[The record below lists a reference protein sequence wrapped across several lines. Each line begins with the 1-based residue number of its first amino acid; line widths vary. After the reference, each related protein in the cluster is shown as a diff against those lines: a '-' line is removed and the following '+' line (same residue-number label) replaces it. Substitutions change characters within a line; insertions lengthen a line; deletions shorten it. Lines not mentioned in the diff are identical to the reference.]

1 MALTSPY
8 LRIMNN
14 RRTYPIDPELKALNV
29 LGFKQ
34 FSHAR
39 IHSMNVFL
47 RIMVFFSALSFRYK
61 VKSFRIGNKRHI
73 KVRHF
78 RKRGIQQPQPC
89 VIFIHGG
96 AFKFEGTP
104 MHIRQIKTIVEETGY
119 SVLDVRYRLAL
130 KHPFPSGLEDCYEA
144 LLWLEQ
150 NRKALRVAQIYVY
163 GDSAGGNL
171 ATALTLLA
179 RDRKGPKIAK
189 QVLIYPVIDHEQK
202 TDSIKKYVDTP
213 VWNSVHNKVMWEDYL
228 REGTKGMLP
237 YASPNRADLKGL
249 PPAYVETAE
258 FDCLRDE
265 AKDYAKALKAASVH
279 VEENHTK
286 ATVHGFDLIKR
297 ARVTREAIDARIRF
311 LKS

>member
-1 MALTSPY
+1 MSD
-8 LRIMNN
+8 

-39 IHSMNVFL
+39 IRRMNVFL
-47 RIMVFFSALSFRYK
+47 RIALFFSELSFRFK
-61 VKSFRIGNKRHI
+61 TRTFRIGNKRHV

-78 RKRGIQQPQPC
+78 QKRGMKQASPC

-104 MHIRQIKTIVEETGY
+104 MHVSQVKTIVEETGY
-119 SVLDVRYRLAL
+119 SALNVRYRLSL
-130 KHPFPSGLEDCYEA
+130 KHPFPAGLEDCYEA
-144 LLWLEQ
+144 LLWLDRNKEKL
-150 NRKALRVAQIYVY
+150 NVTEIYVY

-179 RDRKGPKIAK
+179 RDRKGPKIDK

-202 TDSIKKYVDTP
+202 TDSIKAYVDTP

-228 REGTKGMLP
+228 REGTKDMLP
-237 YASPNRADLKGL
+237 YASPNLADLSGL

-258 FDCLRDE
+258 FDCLKDE
-265 AKDYAKALKAASVH
+265 AMDYAKALKAAGVD
-279 VEENHTK
+279 VTENHTK
-286 ATVHGFDLIKR
+286 ATVHGFDTIRR
-297 ARVTREAIDARIRF
+297 ARVTQDAIEQRIRF
-311 LKS
+311 LKA